1 MNDTRH
7 RSPPA
12 FLAPRDLAALIDIS
26 AVQTF
31 HTEADVRELAE
42 IAVAEGFIAAH
53 ALPNFVPLLRSLV
66 PMGGVTLVGGPVGFP
81 SGGHTTRT
89 KVAEAA
95 ELAENGAQE
104 LDMMMNVGRLKSGDL
119 DYVRREI
126 RAVVEAIAPVPLK
139 VILEL
144 AHLTDAEI
152 RTASALVA
160 ESGAAFVKTGTGWT
174 PSATTLEKLQIIVE
188 TVEGA
193 VEVKA
198 SGGIRSLD
206 AIADMVRLG
215 VTRFGINTKV
225 AVDLVRQCAALPGG
239 RLEITG
245 KAD

>member
-1 MNDTRH
+1 M
-7 RSPPA
+7 
-12 FLAPRDLAALIDIS
+12 
-26 AVQTF
+26 
-31 HTEADVRELAE
+31 
-42 IAVAEGFIAAH
+42 
-53 ALPNFVPLLRSLV
+53 
-66 PMGGVTLVGGPVGFP
+66 GFP

-89 KVAEAA
+89 KVTEAT

-104 LDMMMNVGRLKSGDL
+104 LDMMMNVGRFKSGDL

-126 RAVVEAIAPVPLK
+126 RAVVEAITPVPLK

-144 AHLTDAEI
+144 AYLTDEEI
-152 RTASALVA
+152 RTAAALVA

-174 PSATTLEKLQIIVE
+174 ASATTLEKLKIIVE

-239 RLEITG
+239 RLPITG